1 MDMGM
6 MGFGLYWLWM
16 LLGFL
21 IFAGLLALLIWAIIR
36 FAGSARPTPQVEGAS
51 ARRILD
57 ERYAR
62 GEINQEEY
70 QRIRR
75 EIS

>member
-1 MDMGM
+1 
-6 MGFGLYWLWM
+6 MGFGYLWM
-16 LLGFL
+16 LFGFL
-21 IFAGLLALLIWAIIR
+21 VFAGLLAVVVWAIVK
-36 FAGSARPTPQVEGAS
+36 FAASNQMQAPDDGFS

-75 EIS
+75 ELG

>member
-6 MGFGLYWLWM
+6 MGFGYLWM
-16 LLGFL
+16 LFGFL
-21 IFAGLLALLIWAIIR
+21 VFAGLLAVLVWAIVT
-36 FAGSARPTPQVEGAS
+36 FATSDRMQASVDGFS

-75 EIS
+75 ELG

>member
-1 MDMGM
+1 M
-6 MGFGLYWLWM
+6 MGFGYLWM
-16 LLGFL
+16 LFGFL
-21 IFAGLLALLIWAIIR
+21 VFAGLLAVLVWAIVK
-36 FAGSARPTPQVEGAS
+36 FAASDRMQASVDGSS

-75 EIS
+75 ELG

>member
-1 MDMGM
+1 MGMGM
-6 MGFGLYWLWM
+6 MGFGYLWM
-16 LLGFL
+16 LFGFL
-21 IFAGLLALLIWAIIR
+21 VFAGLLAVVVWAIVK
-36 FAGSARPTPQVEGAS
+36 FAASNRMQAPVDGLS

-75 EIS
+75 ELG

>member
-1 MDMGM
+1 MGMGM
-6 MGFGLYWLWM
+6 MGFGYFWM
-16 LLGFL
+16 LFGFL
-21 IFAGLLALLIWAIIR
+21 VFAGLLAVVVWAIAK
-36 FAGSARPTPQVEGAS
+36 FAASNRMQAPVDRLS

-75 EIS
+75 ELG